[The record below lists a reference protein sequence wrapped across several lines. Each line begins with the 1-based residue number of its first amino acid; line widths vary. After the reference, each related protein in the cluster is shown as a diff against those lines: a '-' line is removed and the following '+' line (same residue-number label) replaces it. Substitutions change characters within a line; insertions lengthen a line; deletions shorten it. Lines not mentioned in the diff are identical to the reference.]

1 MPEAAFRVDRGALG
15 EARLDHNGTLIV
27 KGTLTRTGVF
37 TYRHTDKNG
46 KTFSTKELRHPED
59 VFDAKSVASFAQVP
73 VTDDHP
79 TEGRVTSD
87 NVKRLS
93 VGNLGDSISREG
105 QKDNLVTADLII
117 RDAKAIDKVMGRG
130 GQPRKLFLSC
140 GYKADVIEDD
150 GEYMG
155 EKYDHRQTNIRG
167 NHVALVRNPRAGE
180 VARLM
185 LDSDDAVLEDEGD
198 AWIEM
203 QEVVEQ
209 TITDALETVQNDDN
223 LDAKQKDALSEKIS
237 KIAHEHPEW
246 ENDQVVA
253 VAHKMLG
260 ISKKDNGEDGDW
272 EEEAGEGKHLMSPS
286 EKDKEKKKKGK
297 KDDMEKGYGNSG
309 MEPGNAAIPLCK
321 NCQVAPPPGAK
332 YCPGCGLPVHTDAA
346 DKDGIIE
353 DVGEGSRG
361 GHIIGHTS
369 SGKPV
374 YSAHGHKSHEEFS
387 AKDHYEAAGLHEKT
401 VHAKNKQH
409 DQTNT
414 LAAHS
419 TPKKSESTH
428 KKLKKII
435 EVRNLHSE
443 QNHKHLGSWVK
454 MGGLAVTHPHI
465 QDSSVKICEDAEGG
479 SGVLIDERNATDE
492 GDEDINDMGGGPG
505 SRGGNVIGKTS
516 SGKPIYASHGHS
528 AHKGFDPKEHKEAAK
543 AHEGLFEKHSKESDR
558 HYAADRNLK
567 GLEELEKSKH
577 HYIQFVDHHKSAG
590 SKVDPKT
597 AKFEDSDEDLNSNP
611 QTRGDNVPIKIKRGP
626 VTIGSGDNEL
636 HLDELV
642 VEVDN
647 DSEEPLE
654 ALLTQ
659 RDELIQYG
667 QGLHD
672 QLDEAKGEAAG
683 WKAKADEA
691 TDDPDKLEAL
701 TQEREE
707 IMDVATSMGFKRD
720 DLRSMRNDEIKC
732 KVVEKRLG
740 TAFKADDENGG
751 DPKFIEGVWSTIKA
765 DAEKVQDN
773 KKKHDNLHR
782 NANPHREDNKNAAPD
797 VGDDDIPKLSYR
809 EAALLKRDGIGE
821 MSEADLRER
830 GYS

>member
-1 MPEAAFRVDRGALG
+1 MPEAFRVDRGALG
-15 EARLDHNGTLIV
+15 EARFDHNGSLIV
-27 KGTLTRTGVF
+27 KGTLTRVGVF
-37 TYRHTDKNG
+37 SYRHTDKNG
-46 KTFSTKELRHPED
+46 KAYTTKELRHPDD
-59 VFDAKSVASFAQVP
+59 VFDAKSIASFAQVP

-79 TEGRVTSD
+79 SEGRVTID

-105 QKDNLVTADLII
+105 PKGNLVAADLII
-117 RDAKAIDKVMGRG
+117 RDAGAIDKVMGRG

-140 GYKADVIEDD
+140 GYKADVVEEA

-155 EKYDHRQTNIRG
+155 EQYTHKQQNIRG
-167 NHVALVRNPRAGE
+167 NHVALVRNPRAGA
-180 VARLM
+180 VACLM

-203 QEVVEQ
+203 QEDIEQ

-246 ENDQVVA
+246 GNDQVVA

-286 EKDKEKKKKGK
+286 EKDKEKKKGK

-309 MEPGNAAIPLCK
+309 TEPGNAVIPLCK
-321 NCQVAPPPGAK
+321 NCKVAPPPGAK
-332 YCPGCGLPVHTDAA
+332 YCPGCGLPVHTDS
-346 DKDGIIE
+346 DDE
-353 DVGEGSRG
+353 DINDMAGGPGSRG

-374 YSAHGHKSHEEFS
+374 YGSHGHKAHEDFT
-387 AKDHYEAAGLHEKT
+387 AKDHYESGKLHGKIVE
-401 VHAKNKQH
+401 ASNKQH
-409 DQTNT
+409 NRTNT
-414 LAAHS
+414 LEAHKTRAS
-419 TPKKSESTH
+419 SDKTF
-428 KKLKKII
+428 KKLDKII
-435 EVRNLHSE
+435 ETRNHHSKE
-443 QNHKHLGSWVK
+443 QDKHYGSWVK

-492 GDEDINDMGGGPG
+492 GDEND
-505 SRGGNVIGKTS
+505 NI
-516 SGKPIYASHGHS
+516 
-528 AHKGFDPKEHKEAAK
+528 
-543 AHEGLFEKHSKESDR
+543 
-558 HYAADRNLK
+558 
-567 GLEELEKSKH
+567 
-577 HYIQFVDHHKSAG
+577 
-590 SKVDPKT
+590 
-597 AKFEDSDEDLNSNP
+597 

-626 VTIGSGDNEL
+626 VTIGTGDNEH

-667 QGLHD
+667 QGLND

-720 DLRSMRNDEIKC
+720 DIRSMRNDEIKC

-740 TAFKADDENGG
+740 TAFKVDDENGG

-765 DAEKVQDN
+765 DAEKVRDN

-797 VGDDDIPKLSYR
+797 AGDDDTPKLSYR

-821 MSEADLRER
+821 MSEADLRDR
-830 GYS
+830 GFN